1 MMYRTDVRNNVN
13 AKTIVEY
20 AEHLIDSLDGGE
32 ELKKE
37 IKEIKEKLKEKQKKV
52 MKLNEEE

>member
-1 MMYRTDVRNNVN
+1 MCRTDVRNNVN

-20 AEHLIDSLDGGE
+20 AERLIDSLDGGE
-32 ELKKE
+32 ELKNE
-37 IKEIKEKLKEKQKKV
+37 IKEIKEKLKEKRKKA